1 MLVMVEF
8 RRRLVRGLFGG
19 MAISLLGFAL
29 IVGYDGAGT
38 AGDAAAQSGNPGAA
52 SATCAATTEEQNIEI
67 SRTWHEQVINQR
79 NPAAL
84 QDILAPEVIHH
95 AAGGYPDTMTAAEV
109 GAMMDDFL
117 VAFPDLRYEFDF
129 FVVQGG
135 MVVERYTATGT
146 QQGPLQNL
154 PPLGRTATWTGI
166 NIFRIECGRIVEVW
180 SEVDALSRNQ
190 QLTGAK

>member
-1 MLVMVEF
+1 MVVF
-8 RRRLVRGLFGG
+8 RRRVLRGLLGG
-19 MAISLLGFAL
+19 VAISLLGLAL
-29 IVGYDGAGT
+29 MIGLYRAVAPS
-38 AGDAAAQSGNPGAA
+38 DAAAQSGGPGAA
-52 SATCAATTEEQNIEI
+52 SSTCPPTTEEQNVEI

-84 QDILAPEVIHH
+84 RDILASEVVHH

-109 GAMMDDFL
+109 AAMMDDFL
-117 VAFPDLRYEFDF
+117 VAFPDLRYTFDF
-129 FVVQGG
+129 FVVQDS

-154 PPLGRTATWTGI
+154 PPLGLTATWTGI

-180 SEVDALSRNQ
+180 SEVDALNRNQ
-190 QLTGAK
+190 QLTGAKQ